1 MATMRSKLIHGADRL
16 RIYAAV
22 LDIGDEVTGC
32 LTRLAADERLTAAQ
46 VSAIGAFE
54 SATLAF
60 WDWEKKEY
68 EKIPVQEQVVVLSL
82 AGDMTL
88 DEKGGPKLHLH
99 AVLGRR
105 GGATVGGHLLE
116 ARVRPTLEVIINESP
131 AHLRRAHDSRS
142 GLALIRL

>member
-1 MATMRSKLIHGADRL
+1 MRSKLIHEADRL

-22 LDIGDEVTGC
+22 LDIGDEVAEC
-32 LTRLAADERLTAAQ
+32 LTRLAADERLTAGQ

-60 WDWEKKEY
+60 WDWEKKDY
-68 EKIPVQEQVVVLSL
+68 EKIPVREQVEVLSL

-88 DEKGGPKLHLH
+88 DETGGPKLHLH

-105 GGATVGGHLLE
+105 DGTTIGGHLLQ
-116 ARVRPTLEVIINESP
+116 ARVRPTLEVIVNESP
-131 AHLRRAHDSRS
+131 AHLRRVHDPRT